1 MLRVQGRSGAP
12 EGVPAG
18 SSRRNAKR
26 TQELGAAAARCRHGP
41 NEVMRSRFRVRRRAG
56 VPARRR
62 PRIPSRFTI
71 SNTAPPRRLRHAQG
85 RQGPPRRAS
94 SARERCYRRGRGAE
108 STGCAK
114 KMREIG
120 KKFVWGCWLC
130 CIKGLG
136 GCGALGGRRWGAAAG
151 WRGSPYRGAAD
162 DAGVDAGAPGAGSP
176 RAAGILCACPS
187 LPTPAPRANVR
198 AGRPRTQEVRCGL
211 SGGIGRGGDVRAG
224 SPRSRT
230 RLRRGAACRRGGAGR
245 IGCGATGIGVRGR
258 AGAGFS
264 KGLCRWRMGV

>member
-18 SSRRNAKR
+18 LSRRNAKR
-26 TQELGAAAARCRHGP
+26 TQELGAAAARCRRGP

-56 VPARRR
+56 APARRR

-85 RQGPPRRAS
+85 RQGPPRRAA

-130 CIKGLG
+130 CINGLG
-136 GCGALGGRRWGAAAG
+136 GGGVFGGRVGA
-151 WRGSPYRGAAD
+151 
-162 DAGVDAGAPGAGSP
+162 
-176 RAAGILCACPS
+176 
-187 LPTPAPRANVR
+187 
-198 AGRPRTQEVRCGL
+198 
-211 SGGIGRGGDVRAG
+211 
-224 SPRSRT
+224 
-230 RLRRGAACRRGGAGR
+230 RR
-245 IGCGATGIGVRGR
+245 R
-258 AGAGFS
+258 AGAGGRIGVRRTMPAWTPAHPEPEARGRRASCVLALPCRRRRRTRTCGQDARAPRKCAAPFPAAS
-264 KGLCRWRMGV
+264 RLAGTCGRDARAPGKCAAAFPAASRLAQTCGLEARGPGTAFGGGGLAGGGGRGV